1 MSQDLEIDRR
11 LADVGRPQT
20 VKGEDLDSATLRG
33 GEEITVF
40 TETVKADTVL
50 FHGHGSNDRE
60 RGQSAHIYAE
70 VLADGTGA
78 GTDGDEIGGTLVAVL
93 FDSEQRDVLA
103 RREIGDLGV
112 LADAKADART
122 ERPLFP
128 AMSPY
133 ARRDKILAYR
143 IIADSAS
150 DGKVV
155 ANDSNVH
162 LEYTRA
168 SV

>member
-1 MSQDLEIDRR
+1 MSMDLEIDDR
-11 LADVGRPQT
+11 LANVGRPQT
-20 VKGEDLDSATLRG
+20 VKGEDLDNATLRE

-40 TETVKADTVL
+40 TKTVKADTVL
-50 FHGHGSNDRE
+50 FHGHGSNNRE

-70 VLADGTGA
+70 VLANGNGT

-93 FDSEQRDVLA
+93 FDSEQRDVIA
-103 RREIGDLGV
+103 RRELGDLGV

-133 ARRDKILAYR
+133 ASRDKILAYR
-143 IIADSAS
+143 IIADSGS
-150 DGKVV
+150 DGAEV
-155 ANDSNVH
+155 ANNSNVH
-162 LEYTRA
+162 LKYTRA
-168 SV
+168 SR